1 MLAIHRSRK
10 LIPPFRLLRPR
21 SAAEAAALQGEAPG
35 RIAFMAGGIDLVNRL
50 KFGAAP
56 GTAID
61 TVVHLGDVPGL
72 RDIVEHADGITIGA
86 LVTHQALQES
96 ALIRARLPALAQTW
110 DGVANIRVRLKGT
123 VGGNLM
129 ARDPLYD
136 FPLAVM
142 AAGARLRFVDP
153 DGASRLVAASA
164 LAGPVALPG
173 LLTAIELPRPD
184 GLHLVFDRALRPVV
198 SLAVGLDRA
207 DGMIRSGRVAVGCAH
222 AAPVVVPLPIGGG
235 VGLEAAPT
243 VAQLAAAALPP
254 PVTDSLASGDY
265 RRRMVAVLTRR
276 ALQAAAA

>member
-10 LIPPFRLLRPR
+10 MIPPFRLLRPR
-21 SAAEAAALQGEAPG
+21 TAAEAAALQGEAPE

-56 GTAID
+56 GPHID

-96 ALIRARLPALAQTW
+96 ALIRARLPALAQAW

-142 AAGARLRFVDP
+142 AAGARLRFIDP
-153 DGASRLVAASA
+153 DGAPRVVPA
-164 LAGPVALPG
+164 VALTGPAAPPG

-184 GLHLVFDRALRPVV
+184 AVRLLFDRSLRPVV
-198 SLAVGLDRA
+198 SVAVGLDLA
-207 DGMIRSGRVAVGCAH
+207 DGAITGGRVAVGGAH
-222 AAPVVVPLPIGGG
+222 AAPVVVPVLIEGGIGRD
-235 VGLEAAPT
+235 AAAAS
-243 VAQLAAAALPP
+243 AQLAAAALPP
-254 PVTDSLASGDY
+254 PVTDTLASGDY

-276 ALQAAAA
+276 ALEAMAA